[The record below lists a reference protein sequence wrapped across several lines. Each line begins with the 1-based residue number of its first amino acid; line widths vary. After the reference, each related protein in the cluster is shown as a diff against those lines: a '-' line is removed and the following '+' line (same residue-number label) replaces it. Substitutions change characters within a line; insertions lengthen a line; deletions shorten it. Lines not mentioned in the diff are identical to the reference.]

1 MERKAETEISLI
13 PESGNDERRKCWD
26 EVSGEVKKL
35 MALAG
40 PLSSVNLLLTSL
52 QFISLMFVGNRGGEL
67 SLSGASMATSFASV
81 TGFSLMR
88 IRRRF
93 GYIMRSIIRRQTV
106 PNAGNLYT
114 ESYASDASSLHS
126 GGRRLGLDRPDPQ
139 AQNNVVPMM
148 FTAGIAALVHV
159 LSCWILVFKSG
170 MGFKGAA
177 MANAISYWVNVVL
190 LGVYV
195 RVSPSCKETWT
206 GFSMDMFHGII
217 KFLRLG
223 IPSTAMLCLENWSFE
238 LMVLLS
244 GLLPNPKLETS
255 VLSIA
260 VRVSNEVGGGRPNAA
275 WVAVRTALGCVATEG
290 ILVGIGMVSVHK
302 VWGYVFSTEEEVV
315 NYAGHMLLLLSASH
329 FLDGLQCILC
339 GTARGCGWQNIGA
352 IVNLGAYYLL
362 GIPAGILLAFVYNV
376 GGMFISLM
384 FVGNLGGELF
394 LFRRFHG
401 TSFRFKSPVCS
412 LSQNQRGFTGA
423 LETYAVIIRR
433 QTVQNAGES
442 FMQRGMLSDA
452 SSQHSGGRLL
462 GLHLTESSG
471 FAGRQSTE
479 ISDDRP
485 RVTLGFWIPQLF
497 PYAILRCLIS
507 FLQAQKQRCPHDVHG
522 PEIAALVHVLS
533 CWDFSIQDLGWAFNG
548 AAMANAI
555 ILLG

>member
-88 IRRRF
+88 GFAGALDTLCGQSYGAKQYQMLGIFTQRAMLVMLLVCIPVAGVWAYTDRILRF
-93 GYIMRSIIRRQTV
+93 CGQDPEISGAAGEYARFLIPSIFPFAILRCLV
-106 PNAGNLYT
+106 SFL
-114 ESYASDASSLHS
+114 
-126 GGRRLGLDRPDPQ
+126 Q

-206 GFSMDMFHGII
+206 GFSRDMFHGII

-260 VRVSNEVGGGRPNAA
+260 VSNEVGGGKPKAA

-290 ILVGIGMVSVHK
+290 ILVGIAMVSVHK
-302 VWGYVFSTEEEVV
+302 IWGYVFSTEEQVV

-339 GTARGCGWQNIGA
+339 GT
-352 IVNLGAYYLL
+352 L
-362 GIPAGILLAFVYNV
+362 V
-376 GGMFISLM
+376 GDHNSPL
-384 FVGNLGGELF
+384 
-394 LFRRFHG
+394 R
-401 TSFRFKSPVCS
+401 TSS
-412 LSQNQRGFTGA
+412 
-423 LETYAVIIRR
+423 
-433 QTVQNAGES
+433 
-442 FMQRGMLSDA
+442 
-452 SSQHSGGRLL
+452 
-462 GLHLTESSG
+462 
-471 FAGRQSTE
+471 
-479 ISDDRP
+479 
-485 RVTLGFWIPQLF
+485 
-497 PYAILRCLIS
+497 
-507 FLQAQKQRCPHDVHG
+507 
-522 PEIAALVHVLS
+522 AALYNY
-533 CWDFSIQDLGWAFNG
+533 FANKLGK
-548 AAMANAI
+548 
-555 ILLG
+555 

>member
-1 MERKAETEISLI
+1 MERKAEIEIPLLI
-13 PESGNDERRKCWD
+13 HESGNDERRKCWD

-35 MALAG
+35 MLLAG

-67 SLSGASMATSFASV
+67 SLSGASMATSLASV

-88 IRRRF
+88 GF
-93 GYIMRSIIRRQTV
+93 
-106 PNAGNLYT
+106 AGALDTLCGQSYGAKQYRMLGIFTERAMLVMLLVCIPVAGVWAYT
-114 ESYASDASSLHS
+114 DRILRLCGQDPEISDAAGEYARFLIPSIFPFAILRCLVSFL
-126 GGRRLGLDRPDPQ
+126 Q

-206 GFSMDMFHGII
+206 GFSRDMFHGII

-223 IPSTAMLCLENWSFE
+223 IPSTAMVCLENWSFE

-244 GLLPNPKLETS
+244 GLLPNPKVETS

-290 ILVGIGMVSVHK
+290 ILVGIAMVSVHK
-302 VWGYVFSTEEEVV
+302 VWGYVFSTEEQVV

-339 GTARGCGWQNIGA
+339 DLWMEKTPSSSIDLDEDDIG
-352 IVNLGAYYLL
+352 
-362 GIPAGILLAFVYNV
+362 
-376 GGMFISLM
+376 
-384 FVGNLGGELF
+384 
-394 LFRRFHG
+394 
-401 TSFRFKSPVCS
+401 PV
-412 LSQNQRGFTGA
+412 
-423 LETYAVIIRR
+423 
-433 QTVQNAGES
+433 
-442 FMQRGMLSDA
+442 
-452 SSQHSGGRLL
+452 
-462 GLHLTESSG
+462 
-471 FAGRQSTE
+471 
-479 ISDDRP
+479 
-485 RVTLGFWIPQLF
+485 W
-497 PYAILRCLIS
+497 
-507 FLQAQKQRCPHDVHG
+507 
-522 PEIAALVHVLS
+522 
-533 CWDFSIQDLGWAFNG
+533 
-548 AAMANAI
+548 
-555 ILLG
+555 